1 MSTASIH
8 EIKLS
13 EKNENRWIDS
23 LARKSVHKVLT
34 YLKIGRLVVE
44 EDGEVFIFGQEAD
57 QTDLV
62 VNVTVHN
69 PAVYSDVLFNGTIGS
84 GESYMLGYWS
94 TPDLLKMIRLMVLNM
109 NVIDKM
115 DNRFSLLGTMSSL
128 IYRMIKANTKTGSR
142 KNIGAH
148 YDLGNEFFNLFLDQ
162 KMMYS
167 SAIYPDWESSLCEA
181 AEYKLKAVCDK
192 LKLKSSDHLLEIG
205 TGWGGMAIY
214 AAKHYGCQVT
224 TTTISQQQYDHAKDW
239 IEREGLQDK
248 IELLLKDYRDLN
260 GQYDKLVSIEMIEAV
275 GHQYY
280 RSYFEKCSSLLKEN
294 GLMLIQAITIP
305 DQRYQQAKRAVDFI
319 QKYIFPGGCLPSHE
333 IIAKNVSNY
342 TNLQITHM
350 EDITAHYARTLADWR
365 QRFTARLEEVKA
377 QGFNTTFIKMWE
389 FYLCYCEGGFA
400 ERVIG
405 TAQFV
410 FAKPE
415 ARLVQSY
422 N

>member
-13 EKNENRWIDS
+13 EKSEKRWIDS

-44 EDGEVFIFGQEAD
+44 EDGEIFTFGQEAD
-57 QTDLV
+57 ETDLV
-62 VNVTVHN
+62 VYATVHN

-84 GESYMLGYWS
+84 GESYMMGYWS

-115 DNRFSLLGTMSSL
+115 DKPFSLLGITSSL
-128 IYRMIKANTKTGSR
+128 IYRMFKANTKTGSR

-167 SAIYPDWESSLCEA
+167 SAIYPDWESTLCEA
-181 AEYKLKAVCDK
+181 AEYKLKAVCEK
-192 LKLKSSDHLLEIG
+192 LKLQPEDHLLEIG

-214 AAKHYGCQVT
+214 AAKHYGCRVT
-224 TTTISQQQYDHAKDW
+224 TTTISQQQHDHAKDW

-248 IELLLKDYRDLN
+248 VELLLKDYRDLD

-275 GHQYY
+275 GHEYY

-377 QGFNTTFIKMWE
+377 QGFNNTFIKMWE